1 MDFQLTEEQR
11 RIQERAREYAGRELA
26 PRAAERD
33 RTEAFP
39 EQELRDLGRLGLLGV
54 NVSRELGGSQA
65 GVVAYSLA
73 MQEVAAV
80 DASVAVAMAVTNMVA
95 EVVSTFGNEAQRRA
109 HVPHL
114 CSGEYVAGAFAL
126 SEPQAGSD
134 PAGMTTRAIRTADGW
149 RLDGTKQWI
158 TSGDHAGLIVVWAK
172 TDPQPGAKGISA
184 FLVRRGTPGLEAGKH
199 EDKMG
204 LRGSTTVPLILE
216 DCRVGPEALLGK
228 EGDGFRI
235 AMMALDG
242 GRIGIASQACGV
254 ARTAISACVAQL
266 RAEAGPGS
274 GRMDPGGDDDPPLCE
289 LGEFGAPRAPQQ
301 AFQLRLADMA
311 TELDAARLLTLRAAW
326 LKQSQQPFSREASV
340 AKLYASEAAGRICD
354 AAVQLLGLAGYGRA
368 AGVERLVRDVR
379 VQRIYEGTSEIQ
391 RIVIARTLLKEG
403 GR

>member
-1 MDFQLTEEQR
+1 MDFQLTEEQH
-11 RIQERAREYAGRELA
+11 RIQERAREYAARELA

-33 RTEAFP
+33 RADEFP
-39 EQELRDLGRLGLLGV
+39 EQELRALGRLGLLGV
-54 NVSRELGGSQA
+54 NVPRELGGSQA
-65 GVVAYSLA
+65 GVVSYSLA

-95 EVVSTFGNEAQRRA
+95 EVVSAFGNEAQRRA

-134 PAGMTTRAIRTADGW
+134 PAGMTTRATRTADGW

-158 TSGDHAGLIVVWAK
+158 TSGDRAGLIVVWAK
-172 TDPQPGAKGISA
+172 TDPQLGAKGISA

-204 LRGSTTVPLILE
+204 LRGSTTVPLLLE

-254 ARTAISACVAQL
+254 ARAALNACLAPL
-266 RAEAGPGS
+266 RAEAGRKGSDRVDATGS
-274 GRMDPGGDDDPPLCE
+274 GDDPPLCE
-289 LGEFGAPRAPQQ
+289 LGEFGAPRASQQ
-301 AFQLRLADMA
+301 AIQLRLADMM
-311 TELDAARLLTLRAAW
+311 TELEAARLLTLRAAW
-326 LKQSQQPFSREASV
+326 LKQDQQPFSREAAV

-368 AGVERLVRDVR
+368 AGVERLVRDAR

-391 RIVIARTLLKEG
+391 RVVIARGLLK
-403 GR
+403 